1 MKPDRSRFAKV
12 LSRAGIAS
20 VWAFVLVAA
29 AAVANF
35 IGIRMAG
42 DNTAWQ
48 LWMEEHAAWFFGWRV
63 ILYAGTIAGWVWM
76 RRRLVAREP
85 DRAVHLRLLRVE
97 IAAIVAFIAL
107 EASLLLRSG

>member
-1 MKPDRSRFAKV
+1 MKAARSRIARV
-12 LSRAGIAS
+12 LGRAGTAS

-42 DNTAWQ
+42 DNAAWQ
-48 LWMEEHAAWFFGWRV
+48 LWMKEHSAWFFGWRV

-76 RRRLVAREP
+76 RRRLVARAP

-107 EASLLLRSG
+107 EASLVLRSG